1 MGKNANLRNAKS
13 AKNDEF
19 YTRIEDVEKELKY
32 YKDFFKGKKVLC
44 NCNDGKINGE
54 WSAFAQ
60 YFSMNFEHLGL
71 KKLTCISYNEDG
83 HGMKYVYQGDKN
95 GNHIADDIE
104 WEVTELDGHGDF
116 SDEEGQQMMQ
126 ECDVVVTNPPFS
138 LFRDFVAQ
146 LVKYDKKFLIIGNKN
161 AITYKEVFPLIKEN
175 KLWIGCAPMGQDI
188 YFALTD
194 KVKED
199 MLKNKKEGSA
209 YKIVNGEIMGRAQAC
224 WFTNIPHSKRN
235 QPLDLY
241 KKYNPKDYPK
251 YDNYDAINVNKT
263 SDIPMDYDGVMGVPI
278 TFLDKYCPTQFE
290 IVGGF
295 NGYKDSD
302 YENGLLC
309 GTPTLYIDK
318 NGAEKTWNGP
328 TINKKSCYYRVLI
341 RRK

>member
-1 MGKNANLRNAKS
+1 MGKNTNLKDAKK

-19 YTRIEDVEKELKY
+19 YTRIEDVEKELKN

-44 NCNDGKINGE
+44 NCNDGKLNGA

-71 KKLTCISYNEDG
+71 EKLTCVSYNEDG

-95 GNHIADDIE
+95 GNHIADDFE
-104 WEVTELDGHGDF
+104 WEVTELNGHGDF
-116 SDEEGQQMMQ
+116 SDEEGCQLMK

-138 LFRDFVAQ
+138 LFRDFVTQ
-146 LVKYDKKFLIIGNKN
+146 VIEYDKKFLLVGNNN
-161 AITYKEVFPLIKEN
+161 AITYKEIFPYIKNGKIWLGVNNN
-175 KLWIGCAPMGQDI
+175 KTIEFTIPKYYEKWNRIEDGVKSA
-188 YFALTD
+188 
-194 KVKED
+194 KVPAI
-199 MLKNKKEGSA
+199 S
-209 YKIVNGEIMGRAQAC
+209 

-235 QPLDLY
+235 LPIDLY
-241 KKYNPKDYPK
+241 KKYNPKEYPK
-251 YDNYDAINVNKT
+251 YDNYDAINVDKT

-278 TFLDKYCPTQFE
+278 SFLDKYCPTQFE

-295 NGYKDSD
+295 NRYKECD

-318 NGAEKTWNGP
+318 NGTEIIWRGP
-328 TINKKSCYYRVLI
+328 TVNKKNCYFRILI